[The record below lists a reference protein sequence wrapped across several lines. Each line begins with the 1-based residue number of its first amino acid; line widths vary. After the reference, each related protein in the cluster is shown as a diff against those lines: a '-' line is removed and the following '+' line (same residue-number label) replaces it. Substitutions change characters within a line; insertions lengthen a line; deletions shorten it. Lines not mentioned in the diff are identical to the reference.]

1 MGDVSTIAQIVPAEY
16 LTFEDFLSSS
26 ISAIRA
32 LINHFTFKSPVM
44 KVYELPGARIGS
56 CARDKATSRLT
67 LMYKLLIFK
76 AILHHLVPHTGDIIA
91 LITDI
96 LLY

>member
-1 MGDVSTIAQIVPAEY
+1 
-16 LTFEDFLSSS
+16 
-26 ISAIRA
+26 
-32 LINHFTFKSPVM
+32 M